1 VWEEAFQR
9 LAARLVAF
17 ARTPAVQAA
26 AGDAAGIF
34 DAEPGR
40 RPAREHAPA
49 ADLRFVEWLLQD
61 HEPEPGRGTL
71 GGGFADSA
79 TELPWH
85 EEQLLLGLL
94 LAPLRAHEVTEP
106 LGSRALVTRDLL
118 TGAEGRTGAI
128 GLPGTFIRSDL
139 LVCRLV
145 TVGATRRPGLSLLR
159 LPGPGREEMMAYLRA
174 AYQMGRTARHVSLE
188 DFLDGAAHLYHH
200 FYETRGRAMGA
211 AGHATAPGH
220 AFAPASV
227 RYRAHGEPRIRAA
240 LARQSELEPAAADGE
255 ERWAWLDL
263 GRGIA
268 RARVALARGAVE
280 ISADTPEALEEGR
293 DFLENLLRGLI
304 ELPGERREPP
314 TPPAA
319 APGRRIR
326 GQAFLERIFD
336 AWSDTPTVLLGGRVP
351 REAIRTPA
359 GRSDVTAALLQLERD
374 MARQKRLRRA
384 WVDLAPARESL
395 DLPALPQDRPA
406 TRRLGS

>member
-17 ARTPAVQAA
+17 VRTPAIQAVA
-26 AGDAAGIF
+26 RDGAGIF

-40 RPAREHAPA
+40 GPARERAPA
-49 ADLRFVEWLLQD
+49 AALRFVEWLLQD
-61 HEPEPGRGTL
+61 HEPEPGHGTL
-71 GGGFADSA
+71 VGGFADHA
-79 TELPWH
+79 TELSWH

-174 AYQMGRTARHVSLE
+174 AYQMGRTGRHVSLE
-188 DFLDGAAHLYHH
+188 DFLDGSAHLYHH

-220 AFAPASV
+220 AFAPAGV
-227 RYRAHGEPRIRAA
+227 RYRAHGEKRIRAA
-240 LARQSELEPAAADGE
+240 LARQSELEPTASDGA
-255 ERWAWLDL
+255 ERWTWLDL
-263 GRGIA
+263 GQGIA
-268 RARVALARGAVE
+268 RASVTLGGGAVDV
-280 ISADTPEALEEGR
+280 SADTQEALEAGQG
-293 DFLENLLRGLI
+293 FVENLLRGLI
-304 ELPGERREPP
+304 ALPGERREPP
-314 TPPAA
+314 TPTAVA
-319 APGRRIR
+319 TGKRIR
-326 GQAFLERIFD
+326 GQAFLERIFG
-336 AWSDTPTVLLGGRVP
+336 AWSETPTVLLGGRVP

-359 GRSDVTAALLQLERD
+359 GRSDAIAALLLLERD

-384 WVDLAPARESL
+384 WVDLAALRESL